1 MRWRGQRESANVE
14 DRRGLPISRAAGG
27 LGIGTVVVAFVAA
40 WFLGIDPGMLLGM
53 LSGGEAP
60 TTARQSTPTGAGGPP
75 TDDEGRF
82 AAVVLASTE
91 DAWSQIFR
99 QAGGTYRPPRLVLFE
114 QRVDTA
120 CGLAGAASGPFYCP
134 GDQRLYLDLGF
145 FRVLGERLGAEG
157 DFARA
162 YVIAHEVGHHVQ
174 NLQGTMQ
181 QMQAARK
188 QVSEAQYN
196 ALSVR
201 LELQADC
208 YAGVWAKRSQQARDW
223 LEPGD
228 IEEAIDAAAA
238 VGDDRLQRRAQGTVV
253 PETFTHGS
261 SAQRVRWFRTGIES
275 GDPQA
280 CDTFAGG
287 RSARPLEGR
296 RG

>member
-1 MRWRGQRESANVE
+1 MRWRGQRESTNIE
-14 DRRGLPISRAAGG
+14 DRRGLPIPRGAGG
-27 LGIGTVVVAFVAA
+27 LGIGTVIVAFVAA

-53 LSGGEAP
+53 LSGDGAP
-60 TTARQSTPTGAGGPP
+60 ATEQQAAPPGAGGSPS
-75 TDDEGRF
+75 DDEGRF

-91 DAWSQIFR
+91 DVWSQVFR

-134 GDQRLYLDLGF
+134 GDHRLYIDLSF
-145 FRVLGERLGAEG
+145 FRVLSQRLGAEG

-174 NLQGTMQ
+174 NLQGMME
-181 QMQAARK
+181 QMQAAR
-188 QVSEAQYN
+188 QRASEAQYN

-208 YAGVWAKRSQQARDW
+208 YAGIWANRSQQARNW
-223 LEPGD
+223 LEAGD
-228 IEEAIDAAAA
+228 IEEGINAAAA
-238 VGDDRLQRRAQGTVV
+238 VGDDRLQRRMQGTVV

-261 SAQRVRWFRTGIES
+261 SAQRVRWFRTGLES
-275 GDPQA
+275 GDPKA
-280 CDTFAGG
+280 CNTFGSG
-287 RSARPLEGR
+287 
-296 RG
+296 